1 MKKNQ
6 DQILAGNVLVKFS
19 ESNMKQHTYIYKF
32 HQQGHYVGCFKDPE
46 IGNLQG
52 EIPGKTFFVNIWSP
66 LSHSCSIR

>member
-1 MKKNQ
+1 MTKKPRSNSARQ
-6 DQILAGNVLVKFS
+6 CIGEIS

-52 EIPGKTFFVNIWSP
+52 DIPGKTFFFVIIWSQIET
-66 LSHSCSIR
+66 LN